1 MKKWQNLENNLL
13 FLGILGALI
22 TLTEFT
28 VRYRD
33 IPAYILPAPTRVMAV
48 MLEQREILTMHTMVT
63 IGESISGFVV
73 AIILALIIGGII
85 YPFKRLKEILYP
97 FLLISQTIPLI
108 AIAPIILIWMG
119 FGVFPKIVIV
129 VLICTFPILISF
141 LEGLDQVDRELIDLM
156 RVMRA
161 DKKAIFFKGILPGSL
176 PSFFAGLKISATYAV
191 MGAVIGEWLGAE
203 KGLGI
208 YMTRA
213 ISSFKTDSLFGAIIV
228 IVVLSIS
235 LFKGVEAV
243 ERFVMP
249 WKKN

>member
-1 MKKWQNLENNLL
+1 M
-13 FLGILGALI
+13 GILTGMVV
-22 TLTEFT
+22 LTELL

-33 IPAYILPAPTRVMAV
+33 IPTYILPAPTRVIGAM
-48 MLEQREILTMHTMVT
+48 MEQREILLSHSGVT
-63 IGESISGFVV
+63 VAESLIGFGV
-73 AIILALIIGGII
+73 AIILALILGGLI
-85 YPFKRLKEILYP
+85 YPFKRVKEILYP

-129 VLICTFPILISF
+129 VLICTFPILVSF

-161 DKKAIFFKGILPGSL
+161 DRNTIFFKGILPGSL
-176 PSFFAGLKISATYAV
+176 PNFFAGLKIAATYAV

-203 KGLGI
+203 RGLGI

-213 ISSFKTDSLFGAIIV
+213 ISSFRTDNLFGAIIV
-228 IVVLSIS
+228 VVALSIS
-235 LFKGVEAV
+235 LFKAV
-243 ERFVMP
+243 EGIEKLLMP
-249 WKKN
+249 WKKK

>member
-1 MKKWQNLENNLL
+1 M
-13 FLGILGALI
+13 GILTGMVV
-22 TLTEFT
+22 LTELL
-28 VRYRD
+28 VRSRN
-33 IPAYILPAPTRVMAV
+33 IPAYILPAPTRVIRAMV
-48 MLEQREILTMHTMVT
+48 EQREILLSHGMITVV
-63 IGESISGFVV
+63 ESLTGFIV
-73 AIILALIIGGII
+73 AILLALVLGGAI
-85 YPFKRLKEILYP
+85 YPFKRVKEILYP

-161 DKKAIFFKGILPGSL
+161 DKKTIFLKGVLPGSL
-176 PSFFAGLKISATYAV
+176 PNFFAGLKISATYAV

-203 KGLGI
+203 RGLGI

-213 ISSFKTDSLFGAIIV
+213 ISSFKTDNLFGAIIV
-228 IVVLSIS
+228 VVALSIS
-235 LFKGVEAV
+235 LFKTVEGI
-243 ERFVMP
+243 EKLLMP
-249 WKKN
+249 WKRR